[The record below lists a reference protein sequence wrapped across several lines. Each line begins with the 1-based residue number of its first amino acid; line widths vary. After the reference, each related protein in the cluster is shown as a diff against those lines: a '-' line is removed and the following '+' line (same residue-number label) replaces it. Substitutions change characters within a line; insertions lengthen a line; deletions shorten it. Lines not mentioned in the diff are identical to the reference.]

1 MKIREDLIGSIVN
14 FKSKNGVK
22 QTFVIKESE
31 SDLYRKLGLDVFEK
45 TAVSK
50 AVVTEVKTDKVKAK
64 NDPAKK

>member
-1 MKIREDLIGSIVN
+1 MKIREELIGSIVN

-50 AVVTEVKTDKVKAK
+50 AVVTEVKTDKVKVK
-64 NDPAKK
+64 NDPSKK

>member
-45 TAVSK
+45 TATSK

>member
-45 TAVSK
+45 TTTLK

-64 NDPAKK
+64 NDTSKK

>member
-50 AVVTEVKTDKVKAK
+50 AVVTEVKTFKVKAK
-64 NDPAKK
+64 NDPSKK